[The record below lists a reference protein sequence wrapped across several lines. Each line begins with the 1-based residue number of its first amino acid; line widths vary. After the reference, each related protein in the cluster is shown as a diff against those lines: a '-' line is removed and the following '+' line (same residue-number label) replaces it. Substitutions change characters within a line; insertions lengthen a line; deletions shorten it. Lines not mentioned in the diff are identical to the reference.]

1 MKSEKIFRFLSF
13 CFSGSII
20 SNVLSVTLFMK
31 ELIHAR
37 HMLSQNIPTG
47 KLVLKVILVYIL
59 APFL

>member
-1 MKSEKIFRFLSF
+1 MSF
-13 CFSGSII
+13 SIILLSGSII

-47 KLVLKVILVYIL
+47 KLALKVILVYIL
-59 APFL
+59 ALFL